1 MIDLNQLG
9 AHTDPDGRLR
19 LAILLPHITPDKGYR
34 LFADIIHSIDQFDPD
49 VPASIAELSFAGGG
63 YGLWQFDGELAA
75 LARHGH
81 FGESGRYVYRY
92 RLARHGQIR
101 VPWFADP
108 YATLSCVGT
117 LSAFD
122 LPSDPFSSWTDA
134 DFRVPA
140 IDDLIAY
147 ELMVDDFAND
157 FDGVIDRLP
166 YLKGLGINCIEL
178 MPVTNVPEPYRWGY
192 MPLSH
197 FAIEER
203 YGGGARLAALVD
215 ACHAEGIAVIHDA
228 VYAHMHEEFCYRKVY
243 EATGEPN
250 PMIGPFAETMF
261 GIGTDFHKPLAYDY
275 FAAVNRYFIE
285 TLHLDGFRYDY
296 VPGIYDG
303 PNGVGYARL
312 VYDTYQASKSMPRF
326 QRPGGHSGII
336 QAAEYLDRP
345 KAVLRE
351 TYTTASKR
359 WWPMLK
365 AQDMVRAEPGPVPEG
380 LIHDLLLIDSADPWP
395 VQYSHPVNGD
405 TFPVAALQ
413 FVESHDKSR
422 LMYLMSG
429 EHSPWHGGFDLFDRD
444 RSRWYRLQPFAI
456 ALMTALGVPLLW
468 QGQEF
473 GEVYGKHDDGG
484 SRVLAARPLHWNFFY
499 ETGGRTLTNLYRRLG
514 RLRHCYQCLR
524 SRQSWYYPDRSDLG
538 RGLVAYLRS
547 PDDPALPAAMVLI
560 NFGAVAGTL
569 QVPFPYPGRW
579 LDCLHGASEQD
590 AWPLDLAAH
599 ATDVAMTIPSNY
611 GRILIGERD

>member
-9 AHTDPDGRLR
+9 VHADPDERLR

-34 LFADIIHSIDQFDPD
+34 LFADIIHSTDQFNPD
-49 VPASIAELSFAGGG
+49 VPASSAELTFVGGDFG
-63 YGLWQFDGELAA
+63 RWQFDGRLTD
-75 LARHGH
+75 LPRHGH
-81 FGESGRYVYRY
+81 LGELGRYIYRY
-92 RLARHGQIR
+92 RLQRHGDTL

-108 YATLSCVGT
+108 YATLSGVGT

-122 LPSDPFSSWTDA
+122 LPAASFPVWTDGN
-134 DFRVPA
+134 FRVPS
-140 IDDLIAY
+140 IDDLIIY

-203 YGGGARLAALVD
+203 YGGYTRLAVLVD

-243 EATGEPN
+243 DAAGEPN

-261 GIGTDFHKPLAYDY
+261 GVGTDFHKPLAYDY

-296 VPGIYDG
+296 VPGFYDG
-303 PNGVGYARL
+303 PTGVGYARL
-312 VYDTYQASKSMPRF
+312 VFDTYQASKDIPRF
-326 QRPGGHSGII
+326 QGPDGYSGIL
-336 QAAEYLDRP
+336 QVAEYLDRP

-365 AQDMVRAEPGPVPEG
+365 AQAMVRAAPGPVPEG
-380 LIHDLLLIDSADPWP
+380 LIHDLLLIDLADPWP
-395 VQYSHPVNGD
+395 ERYENPVNED
-405 TFPVAALQ
+405 VFPVAALQ

-422 LMYLMSG
+422 LMYLLSG

-456 ALMTALGVPLLW
+456 ALMTAVGVPLLW

-484 SRVLAARPLHWNFFY
+484 SRVLAARPLHWSFFY
-499 ETGGRTLTNLYRRLG
+499 ETGGRTLTNLYRRLS
-514 RLRHCYQCLR
+514 RLRHDYPCLR
-524 SRQSWYYPDRSDLG
+524 SRQAWYYHDRSDLG
-538 RGLVAYLRS
+538 RGLIAYQRI
-547 PDDPALPAAMVLI
+547 PNDPAAQLAIVLI
-560 NFGAVAGTL
+560 NFGAENGAL
-569 QVPFPYPGRW
+569 KIPFPRPGRW
-579 LDCLHGASEQD
+579 VDRLQGAPEEG
-590 AWPLDLAAH
+590 ALTLNLVAN
-599 ATDVAMTIPSNY
+599 ATDVMVTIPSDY
-611 GRILIGERD
+611 GRIFISESG